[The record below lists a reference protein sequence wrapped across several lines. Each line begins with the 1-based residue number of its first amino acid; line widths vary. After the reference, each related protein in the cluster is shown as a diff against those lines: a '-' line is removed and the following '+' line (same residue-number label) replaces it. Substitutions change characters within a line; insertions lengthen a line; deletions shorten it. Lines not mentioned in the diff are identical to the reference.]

1 MLFRLYIG
9 SNNETGKCESKK
21 AISVVAKMFDGFT
34 VLKSEGYWKGKS
46 EKSLVIEIETGDKSL
61 VMKTAQELKAVLKQ
75 EAIGLSESTGLS
87 FIS

>member
-9 SNNETGKCESKK
+9 SNNETGKCETKK
-21 AISVVAKMFDGFT
+21 AIGIVSAQFAGFT

-46 EKSLVIEIETGDKSL
+46 EKSIVIEIETNDKEL
-61 VMKTAQELKAVLKQ
+61 IMKTAQKLKTVLKQ
-75 EAIGLSESTGLS
+75 EAIGLSESNGLS